1 MDLQTVAGCD
11 TKPWASPRSVGSPQ
25 ICQQGFTSARIH
37 GNVDASLLA
46 ALHRPDDLRVVT
58 VLLIGIGIADHKVFD
73 LVVIPILVFGG
84 LTALGIRDLLQK
96 NHAVLRNYPISAHI
110 RFLLEE
116 IRPEMRQYFFE
127 SEKDGMPF
135 SRDTR
140 AVVYQR
146 AKMVLDKRPFGTQ
159 DDVYRRGL
167 RMDAPFDGAEVR
179 MPSEQFRITIGGP
192 DCAKPYSASVFNISA
207 MSFGALSPN
216 AIRALNAGAKKGNF
230 AHDTGE
236 GGVSPYHRENGGDII
251 WEIGSGY
258 FGCRNRRRH
267 VQCRRS
273 SPASRPTTRSRW
285 SSSSSARAPS
295 PAMAACCRPPRYRR
309 RSRRPAA
316 CRWARTASRRAS
328 HSAFSTPIEMMQ
340 FIAEMRRLS
349 GGKPAGFK
357 LCIGHPWEFL
367 AICKAMLE
375 TGIYPDFIVV
385 DGKEGGTGAA
395 PLEFIDHLGMPMR
408 EGVNFVH
415 NALIGIDARDRI
427 KIGAVGKIA
436 TAFDIAR
443 AMALGADWC
452 NSARGF
458 MFALGCIQ
466 SQTCHTDRCPTGVA
480 TQDPTRQR
488 ALVVPDKADAVYNF
502 HHATLHALAELI
514 AAAGLDHPR
523 AASADPFLA
532 ARFGDRGD
540 VVRQA
545 LSGAAAGRTARRHRR
560 SALPRG
566 LGDGAGGVVL
576 RRWDR
581 MLSARQAHM
590 LFGHAGATARSRT
603 MRKTIQRVKLA
614 VQPPRKNVTGPRSAL

>member
-1 MDLQTVAGCD
+1 METLMT
-11 TKPWASPRSVGSPQ
+11 PFSPRFIVLT
-25 ICQQGFTSARIH
+25 ICC
-37 GNVDASLLA
+37 
-46 ALHRPDDLRVVT
+46 VVT
-58 VLLIGIGIADHKVFD
+58 VLLIGIGIADHKVID
-73 LVVIPILVFGG
+73 IVIIPILIFGG
-84 LTALGIRDLLQK
+84 LSLLGFRDLLQQ

-159 DDVYRRGL
+159 ENIYAEGYEW
-167 RMDAPFDGAEVR
+167 MHHSMAPRPNAAEK
-179 MPSEQFRITIGGP
+179 FRITIGGP

-216 AIRALNAGAKKGNF
+216 AVRSLNAGAKKGGF

-251 WEIGSGY
+251 WEVGSGY
-258 FGCRNRRRH
+258 FGCRNRADGSFNAQEFAR
-267 VQCRRS
+267 V
-273 SPASRPTTRSRW
+273 ASDDQIKMVELKVSQGAKPGHGGVL
-285 SSSSSARAPS
+285 
-295 PAMAACCRPPRYRR
+295 
-309 RSRRPAA
+309 PAA
-316 CRWARTASRRAS
+316 KVSEEISRIRGVGMGEDCIS
-328 HSAFSTPIEMMQ
+328 PPYHKAFSTPLEMMA
-340 FIAEMRRLS
+340 FIGEMRRLS

-357 LCIGHPWEFL
+357 LCVGHKWEFL
-367 AICKAMLE
+367 AICKAMLQ

-385 DGKEGGTGAA
+385 DGNEGGTGAA
-395 PLEFIDHLGMPMR
+395 PLEFMDHLGTPMR

-415 NALIGIDARDRI
+415 NALIGINARDRI
-427 KIGAVGKIA
+427 RVGASGKIA

-466 SQTCHTDRCPTGVA
+466 SLSCHTDRCPTGVT
-480 TQDPTRQR
+480 TQDPSRNR
-488 ALVVPDKADAVYNF
+488 ALVVPHKTERVYNY

-514 AAAGLDHPR
+514 AAAGLDHPQ
-523 AASADPFLA
+523 
-532 ARFGDRGD
+532 D
-540 VVRQA
+540 VRPIHF
-545 LSGAAAGRTARRHRR
+545 S
-560 SALPRG
+560 
-566 LGDGAGGVVL
+566 
-576 RRWDR
+576 
-581 MLSARQAHM
+581 
-590 LFGHAGATARSRT
+590 
-603 MRKTIQRVKLA
+603 QRVSSTEVKSFAQLYPSLRPGELIDGTEDIRFKDA
-614 VQPPRKNVTGPRSAL
+614 WAMARAESFAPAG